1 MWPWEHAAV
10 GYVCYSAATRLLGG
24 DPPDGDP
31 VLFLAVGT
39 QFPDL
44 VDKPLSW
51 GLGVF
56 PTGYAAGHS
65 VLVLL
70 ALTLLALGGVR
81 DDGRRRNAVAF
92 LVGAWTHVAGDLL
105 SPLRAGEPLGIDRVL
120 WPVVEREPYGD
131 DLGVERGLVY
141 FREYLA
147 DVGTGDLSTSLA
159 LGVALGVTSVV
170 LWLVDGAPG
179 VRAITTRVEAFAR
192 RRRGR

>member
-10 GYVCYSAATRLLGG
+10 GYVCYSAATRLLAG
-24 DPPDGDP
+24 DPPEGDP

-70 ALTLLALGGVR
+70 ALTVLALAALR
-81 DDGRRRNAVAF
+81 DDGRQRNAVPF
-92 LVGAWTHVAGDLL
+92 LVGAWTHVAGDVV
-105 SPLRAGEPLGIDRVL
+105 SPLRAGEPLGVDRVL
-120 WPVVEREPYGD
+120 WPVVEREPYPD

-141 FREYLA
+141 LREYLA
-147 DVGTGDLSTSLA
+147 DLGTADVSTGLVLGIA
-159 LGVALGVTSVV
+159 LGMASVV

-179 VRAITTRVEAFAR
+179 VRTVATRVEAVARQLR
-192 RRRGR
+192 RR

>member
-24 DPPDGDP
+24 EPPDGDP

-65 VLVLL
+65 AIVLIALSVLVV
-70 ALTLLALGGVR
+70 AIVR
-81 DDGRRRNAVAF
+81 EEGRRRNAVAF
-92 LVGAWTHVAGDLL
+92 LVGAWTHVAGDVV

-120 WPVVEREPYGD
+120 WPVVEREPYDD
-131 DLGVERGLVY
+131 DLGVERGFVY
-141 FREYLA
+141 LREYLA
-147 DVGTGDLSTSLA
+147 DIGSADVGTGVLLGFA
-159 LGVALGVTSVV
+159 LGVASVV

-179 VRAITTRVEAFAR
+179 VRAVTTRVAAFAR